1 MKSCDLSN
9 TKRNKTVE
17 IRLIYFFVLFGTD
30 PVEGGKLTLQ
40 HYFDA
45 GKQACRTINA
55 DLPLLC
61 LDLTYM
67 GALLH
72 NGYGLPKTTPIL
84 ALKKIR
90 GHEISWAL
98 GAAYH
103 ILQNGV

>member
-1 MKSCDLSN
+1 MILFFLSC
-9 TKRNKTVE
+9 
-17 IRLIYFFVLFGTD
+17 ILFNCFAD
-30 PVEGGKLTLQ
+30 PIEGGKLTLQ

-45 GKQACRTINA
+45 GKLACNTVNA

-72 NGYGLPKTTPIL
+72 NGYGLAKHTPIL
-84 ALKKIR
+84 ALKKVH
-90 GHEISWAL
+90 GHELSWAL

-103 ILQNGV
+103 ILQNGA

>member
-1 MKSCDLSN
+1 MLYSGYKIKIFSIILDAL
-9 TKRNKTVE
+9 
-17 IRLIYFFVLFGTD
+17 D
-30 PVEGGKLTLQ
+30 GGKLTLQ

-45 GKQACRTINA
+45 GKNACNIVNA
-55 DLPLLC
+55 DLPLIC

-72 NGYGLPKTTPIL
+72 NGYGLAKHTPIM
-84 ALKKIR
+84 ALKKLY

-103 ILQNGV
+103 MIQNEA

>member
-1 MKSCDLSN
+1 MCFL
-9 TKRNKTVE
+9 
-17 IRLIYFFVLFGTD
+17 GTD
-30 PVEGGKLTLQ
+30 PMEGGKLTLQ

-72 NGYGLPKTTPIL
+72 NGYGLPKSTPLL

-103 ILQNGV
+103 ILQNGM